1 MKIPQPIRELLEKR
15 GMSEEKEI
23 RKFLFPKLKDL
34 PAPELLKNLP
44 EAVHL
49 IAHYIVTRKKI
60 IVWGDYDVDG
70 TTATALLVQFFKEFD
85 FNAEWHIPNRLKEG
99 YGLNIEWFKANEQT
113 LLKDDFL
120 VITVDCGISD
130 SIVVDEIQK
139 MGGEVIVTDHHL
151 IKKNSLPNCIILNPN
166 QKECGFYGNK
176 LAGVGVAFYLAAGLK
191 MELQNNHNVGSCKI
205 NLKQYLGFVALGTIA
220 DLVELTPINRILV
233 RGGLEALAETK
244 FIGLKAL
251 LQSCDIR
258 SGQIHSED
266 IGFLIG
272 PRINAAGRLGKAGVV
287 LRLFTEEDPEQA
299 RRLAEKLTMY
309 NEERKKL
316 TTSCLEN
323 ALTFVDKDIIVNDKC
338 IVVTGDIHIGVA
350 GIVAS
355 KLVELNKLPVIVF
368 SKKSHADGSIVYVG
382 SARSIENVSIIELFH
397 NCSEY
402 IIKYGGHDMA
412 AGLTVSADSKQ
423 DFEKL
428 FITFARKSV
437 KKIAQVGGKK
447 YDIVCPISLLMS
459 ENYLD
464 VLSKFEPYGPGNEQ
478 PVFLDSSAC
487 VVDSRKVG
495 RGAEHLNLTFRG
507 KFSNYKGIGF
517 GLGDRLN
524 EIQNN
529 PTRTTLYTPTR
540 NRFRGN
546 VSWQVRVI
554 DI

>member
-1 MKIPQPIRELLEKR
+1 MKIPQPLIELLEAR
-15 GMSEEKEI
+15 GVSGEKDI
-23 RKFLFPKLKDL
+23 GNFLFPKLKDL

-44 EAVHL
+44 EAAHL
-49 IAHYIVTRKKI
+49 IAHYIDAGKKI

-70 TTATALLVQFFKEFD
+70 TTATALLIQFFKEFGVK
-85 FNAEWHIPNRLKEG
+85 AEWHIPNRLKEG

-113 LLKDDFL
+113 LPKEGFL

-130 SIVVDEIQK
+130 SIIVDEIQE
-139 MGGEVIVTDHHL
+139 MGGEVIVTDHHS
-151 IKKNSLPNCIILNPN
+151 IKKNNLPNCLVLNPN
-166 QKECGFYGNK
+166 QEECGFYGYK

-191 MELQNNHNVGSCKI
+191 SEMQLNYETICSRI

-220 DLVELTPINRILV
+220 DLVELTPVNRILV
-233 RGGLEALAETK
+233 RGGLEALVETK

-251 LQSCDIR
+251 LQSCGIR

-272 PRINAAGRLGKAGVV
+272 PRINAAGRLGRAGVV
-287 LRLFTEEDPEQA
+287 LHLLTEEDPQRA
-299 RRLAEKLTMY
+299 RSLAEKLTLF

-316 TTSCLEN
+316 TVSCLKS
-323 ALTFVDKDIIVNDKC
+323 ALTTLDKELIIGNKC
-338 IVVTGDIHIGVA
+338 IVVTGDIHLGVA

-355 KLVELNKLPVIVF
+355 RLVELNNVPVVVF
-368 SKKSHADGSIVYVG
+368 AKKTCDDGSITYIG
-382 SARSIENVSIIELFH
+382 SARSIENVSIIELFN
-397 NCSEY
+397 NCAEF
-402 IIKYGGHDMA
+402 IVKYGGHDMA
-412 AGLTVSADSKQ
+412 AGLTVAAGCKQ
-423 DFEKL
+423 EFEKM
-428 FITFARKSV
+428 FISFAQKSV
-437 KKIAQVGGKK
+437 KKRVQANRSKH
-447 YDIVCPISLLMS
+447 DITCPISLLMS
-459 ENYLD
+459 ENYLNI
-464 VLSKFEPYGPGNEQ
+464 LSKFEPYGPGNEQ

>member
-1 MKIPQPIRELLEKR
+1 MKIPQQIRELLQVR
-15 GMSEEKEI
+15 GVSGEREI
-23 RKFLFPKLKDL
+23 ENFLFPKLKDL

-49 IAHYIVTRKKI
+49 IAQYIVARKKI

-70 TTATALLVQFFKEFD
+70 TTATALLIQFFKEFD
-85 FNAEWHIPNRLKEG
+85 VKADWHIPNRLKEG
-99 YGLNIEWFKANEQT
+99 YGLNIEWFRANEQR
-113 LLKDDFL
+113 LLNEAFL

-130 SIVVDEIQK
+130 SKIVGEIQK
-139 MGGEVIVTDHHL
+139 MGGEVIVTDHHS
-151 IKKNSLPNCIILNPN
+151 IKKNDLPNCLILNPN
-166 QKECGFYGNK
+166 QKECGFYGYN
-176 LAGVGVAFYLAAGLK
+176 LAGVGVAFYLAAGLRA
-191 MELQNNHNVGSCKI
+191 ELQNNNTTTGYNV
-205 NLKQYLGFVALGTIA
+205 NLKQYLAFVALGTIA

-244 FIGLKAL
+244 FTGLRAL

-287 LRLFTEEDPEQA
+287 LRLLTEEDPEQA
-299 RRLAEKLTMY
+299 RRLAEKLTLF

-316 TTSCLEN
+316 TVSCLEI
-323 ALTFVDKDIIVNDKC
+323 ALTFINKDTVVRDKC
-338 IVVTGDIHIGVA
+338 VLVTGDIHFGVA

-355 KLVELNKLPVIVF
+355 RLVEMYNLPAIVF
-368 SKKSHADGSIVYVG
+368 SKKSNADGSIVYTG
-382 SARSIENVSIIELFH
+382 SARSIKNVSIIGMFH
-397 NCSEY
+397 NCSKY
-402 IIKYGGHDMA
+402 IVKYGGHSMA
-412 AGLTVSADSKQ
+412 AGLTVSAESKQ
-423 DFEKL
+423 EFEKQ
-428 FITFARKSV
+428 FITIAQKAV
-437 KKIAQVGGKK
+437 KKGVQLKSNK
-447 YDIVCPISLLMS
+447 YDIACPISILMS
-459 ENYLD
+459 ENYLEI
-464 VLSKFEPYGPGNEQ
+464 LSNFEPYGPGNEQ

-495 RGAEHLNLTFRG
+495 RGSEHLNLTFRG

>member
-1 MKIPQPIRELLEKR
+1 MKIPQPIRELLEVR
-15 GMSEEKEI
+15 GVSGEEDI

-34 PAPELLKNLP
+34 PSPELLKNLP

-49 IAHYIVTRKKI
+49 IAQYILARKKI

-70 TTATALLVQFFKEFD
+70 TTATALLIQFFKEFD
-85 FNAEWHIPNRLKEG
+85 FKAEWHIPNRLKEG
-99 YGLNIEWFKANEQT
+99 YGLNIEWFKANKQIMFKE
-113 LLKDDFL
+113 DFL

-130 SIVVDEIQK
+130 SIVIDEIQK
-139 MGGEVIVTDHHL
+139 MGGEVIVTDHHS
-151 IKKNSLPNCIILNPN
+151 IKKNSLPNCLILNPN
-166 QKECGFYGNK
+166 QKDCGFYGYK

-191 MELQNNHNVGSCKI
+191 IELNKNNVIGSCKI

-220 DLVELTPINRILV
+220 DLVELTPINRIMV
-233 RGGLEALAETK
+233 RGGLEALSETK
-244 FIGLKAL
+244 IVGLKAL
-251 LQSCDIR
+251 LQTCDIR

-287 LRLFTEEDPEQA
+287 LRLLTEADPRQA
-299 RRLAEKLTMY
+299 RRLAEKLTAF

-316 TTSCLEN
+316 TLLCLEN
-323 ALTFVDKDIIVNDKC
+323 ALTIADKEIISSNKC
-338 IVVTGDIHIGVA
+338 VVVTGDIHLGVA

-355 KLVELNKLPVIVF
+355 KLVELNNLPAIVF
-368 SKKSHADGSIVYVG
+368 SKKMNDDGSISYIG
-382 SARSIENVSIIELFH
+382 SARSIEDVSIIELFD
-397 NCSEY
+397 NCSKY
-402 IIKYGGHDMA
+402 IMKYGGHDMA
-412 AGLTVSADSKQ
+412 AGLTVSAENKQ
-423 DFEKL
+423 EFEKL
-428 FITFARKSV
+428 FISFARESV
-437 KKIAQVGGKK
+437 KKIAQVKSRK
-447 YDIVCPISLLMS
+447 HDIVCPISLLMS

-464 VLSKFEPYGPGNEQ
+464 ILSKFEPYGPGNEQ

-495 RGAEHLNLTFRG
+495 RGAEHLNVTFRG

-517 GLGDRLN
+517 GLGNRLN